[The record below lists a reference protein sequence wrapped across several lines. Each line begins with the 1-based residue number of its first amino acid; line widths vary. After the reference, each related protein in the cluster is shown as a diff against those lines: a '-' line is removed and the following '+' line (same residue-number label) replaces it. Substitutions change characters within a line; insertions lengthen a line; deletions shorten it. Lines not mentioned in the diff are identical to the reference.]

1 MLASP
6 APGALINFY
15 SNSCILILQDP
26 IKRVHTKKSLRWNFK
41 VKARQHSASR
51 GGSYAK
57 YGEELGRR
65 STNGHGEEGR
75 RRKGQLVREEGEE
88 GEGAYPDL
96 EP

>member
-1 MLASP
+1 M
-6 APGALINFY
+6 IE
-15 SNSCILILQDP
+15 
-26 IKRVHTKKSLRWNFK
+26 IKQTQ

-57 YGEELGRR
+57 YGDELGRR

-75 RRKGQLVREEGEE
+75 RRKGLVREEGEE
-88 GEGAYPDL
+88 DEGAYPDL